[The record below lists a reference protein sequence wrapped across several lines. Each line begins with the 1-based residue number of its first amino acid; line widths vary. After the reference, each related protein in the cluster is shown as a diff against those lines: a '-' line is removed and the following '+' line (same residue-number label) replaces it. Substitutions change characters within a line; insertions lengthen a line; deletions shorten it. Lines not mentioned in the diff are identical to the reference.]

1 MASRCWVTNVSS
13 ILSCFCS
20 VWQTTVRGHRRKN
33 SKTSLIPHGRAA
45 IYRSALAIISTS
57 RSVIKC
63 AYGSVPRAVASA
75 TQCEAR
81 SLPLAVLIRRAFPY
95 TQSQTALTFKRFPD
109 PFNAPPR
116 AEFQHQFDPRFMARQ
131 HSAKDRAHLSQL
143 ASRAFVSVS
152 IEHAPARA
160 ARRDDDRKAGL
171 DRALDGWQGG
181 DSDVAAAE
189 AFDHQPA
196 RAVVDREIDEAP
208 VRPGGHLDH
217 VDALFDPV
225 RDDVFAPF

>member
-1 MASRCWVTNVSS
+1 MASRCWATNVSS

-20 VWQTTVRGHRRKN
+20 DRPITMRGHRRKN
-33 SKTSLIPHGRAA
+33 SKTRLIPNGRAA
-45 IYRSALAIISTS
+45 IYRSALAMISTS

-63 AYGSVPRAVASA
+63 A
-75 TQCEAR
+75 
-81 SLPLAVLIRRAFPY
+81 Y

-116 AEFQHQFDPRFMARQ
+116 AEFQHQFDPRLMARQ

-217 VDALFDPV
+217 VDALFYPV
-225 RDDVFAPF
+225 RYDVFAPL

>member
-63 AYGSVPRAVASA
+63 VYGSVPRAVASA
-75 TQCEAR
+75 TQCESR
-81 SLPLAVLIRRAFPY
+81 SLPLAVLIQRSFPY
-95 TQSQTALTFKRFPD
+95 TQSRSALTFKRFLD
-109 PFNAPPR
+109 LFNAPPR
-116 AEFQHQFDPRFMARQ
+116 PEFQHQLDPSLMTWQ
-131 HSAKDRAHLSQL
+131 HSAQDHAHLSQL
-143 ASRAFVSVS
+143 AARALVSVS

-171 DRALDGWQGG
+171 DGAPDGGKSG
-181 DSDVAAAE
+181 DGDVATAE

-196 RAVVDREIDEAP
+196 RAVVYREIDEAP
-208 VRPGGHLDH
+208 VRPGCHLDH

-225 RDDVFAPF
+225 GDNVFAPL